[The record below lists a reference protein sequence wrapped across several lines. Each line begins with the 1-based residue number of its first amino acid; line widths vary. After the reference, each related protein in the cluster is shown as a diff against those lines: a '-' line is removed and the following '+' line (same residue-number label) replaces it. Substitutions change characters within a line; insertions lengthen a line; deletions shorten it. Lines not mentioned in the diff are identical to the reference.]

1 MKTQFSQKPE
11 KIQYMPLPD
20 GMADVWLR
28 KNIAKVTVENDG
40 VEPYE
45 VYEADEVYFRTN
57 DTKVQIEADF
67 EKYFS
72 ENLPK
77 SPKPVVSESERIAA
91 LEAAVLDLAEVLAN
105 G

>member
-1 MKTQFSQKPE
+1 MRVQYADKPD

-28 KNIAKVTVENDG
+28 KNIEKQTGEMDSAQYT
-40 VEPYE
+40 Y
-45 VYEADEVYFRTN
+45 YEADEVYFRTN
-57 DTKVQIEADF
+57 DTKAQIESDF
-67 EKYFS
+67 EKYFE

-77 SPKPVVSESERIAA
+77 PPKPVVSDSERIAA